1 MPVIPRPE
9 NLIPQSQRT
18 PEEAREMGRK
28 GGIASGEAR
37 REKKRMSQIYAD
49 FLIAE
54 HDIKLDDEMKKLTG
68 SALLAEVMK
77 RVLAQGGGPA
87 VSMMK
92 EIREATEGSKASI
105 EHSGTISNKLTPEER
120 KARIDALKSKL
131 D

>member
-1 MPVIPRPE
+1 
-9 NLIPQSQRT
+9 
-18 PEEAREMGRK
+18 MGRK

-49 FLIAE
+49 FLMAE

-77 RVLAQGGGPA
+77 RILAQGGGPA